1 MEVNENIIEL
11 NVAIG
16 GISKELLDVQKA
28 LDAYRK
34 KQEAKE
40 AVDEEA
46 LLFVEKAERV
56 IEKAE
61 SGELTLTA
69 DQIRR
74 IRSNLLKIYQ
84 KTQKRHN
91 QM

>member
-1 MEVNENIIEL
+1 MDENIVEL
-11 NVAIG
+11 NIAIG

-28 LDAYRK
+28 LDAYRE
-34 KQEAKE
+34 KQTRKE

-46 LLFVEKAERV
+46 MTFVAKAERV

-61 SGELTLTA
+61 SGELLLTA

-74 IRSNLLKIYQ
+74 IKSNLVKILNRLKG
-84 KTQKRHN
+84 
-91 QM
+91 